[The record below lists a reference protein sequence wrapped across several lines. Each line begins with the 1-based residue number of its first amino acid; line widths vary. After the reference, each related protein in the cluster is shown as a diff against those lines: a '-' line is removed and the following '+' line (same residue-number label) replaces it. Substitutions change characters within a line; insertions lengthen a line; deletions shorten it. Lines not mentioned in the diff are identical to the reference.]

1 MAVRLAVADAG
12 LGETFLREAVLQT
25 IVCGVDESPG
35 AVEAIAVAT
44 GPSKGLGLRLVLGHV
59 FDGYR
64 GTNGVDLGGV
74 RGHRAGQWLLERVA
88 REHSLDSAADRRCGS
103 RRPRE
108 RSLADRWRG
117 GGGGDRR
124 WLAWPV
130 SAWARSAESAFSRAQ
145 EHSPLPRRGRSS
157 TGGARMTLPDRSGSH
172 MPLFWRVF
180 LANAAILLAGILVLV
195 LTPLSVSKHKTVPEI
210 IVLLGG
216 LALMIVANWLILRP
230 LFRPLERLAGRME
243 EADVLRGGQR
253 VPIDST
259 GEVGALEHAFNTMM
273 KRLETERREA
283 GARTLNAQEQ
293 ERQRIA
299 RGLHDEIG
307 QTMTGVL
314 LLLKRLAHDATP
326 EQRATLSEAQAAVK
340 ASLEDVRRTAQQLR
354 PEILDHLGLPSALTN
369 LARTF
374 SDRTDIPVR
383 RQLPTQLPRLDPK
396 VELVLYR
403 VAQEG
408 LTNAARH
415 SGASEVTLT
424 LEHDADSVVLRIVD
438 NGRGF
443 DGSRA
448 EGGGLRGIRE
458 RALIVGGAVAIK
470 PAPTG
475 GLEIRLQIPV
485 AAVS

>member
-1 MAVRLAVADAG
+1 MA
-12 LGETFLREAVLQT
+12 
-25 IVCGVDESPG
+25 
-35 AVEAIAVAT
+35 
-44 GPSKGLGLRLVLGHV
+44 
-59 FDGYR
+59 
-64 GTNGVDLGGV
+64 
-74 RGHRAGQWLLERVA
+74 
-88 REHSLDSAADRRCGS
+88 
-103 RRPRE
+103 
-108 RSLADRWRG
+108 
-117 GGGGDRR
+117 
-124 WLAWPV
+124 
-130 SAWARSAESAFSRAQ
+130 
-145 EHSPLPRRGRSS
+145 
-157 TGGARMTLPDRSGSH
+157 LPDRSGSH

-180 LANAAILLAGILVLV
+180 LANAAILLAGILALA
-195 LTPLSVSKHKTVPEI
+195 LTPLSVSKHKTVPDI
-210 IVLLGG
+210 AVLLGG
-216 LALMIVANWLILRP
+216 LVLMIVANWLILRP

-259 GEVGALEHAFNTMM
+259 GEVGALEQAYNTMM
-273 KRLETERREA
+273 QRLETERRDA
-283 GARTLNAQEQ
+283 GARTLNAQEE

-299 RGLHDEIG
+299 RGLHDEVG

-326 EQRATLSEAQAAVK
+326 GQRAALTEAQAAVK
-340 ASLEDVRRTAQQLR
+340 TSLEDVRRTAQELR

-374 SDRTDIPVR
+374 SDRTGIPVR
-383 RQLPTQLPRLDPK
+383 RQLPTTLPALDPH

-424 LEHDADSVVLRIVD
+424 LEHDADSIVLRVLD

-443 DGSRA
+443 DGTRP

-458 RALIVGGAVAIK
+458 RALIAGGAVAIK

-475 GLEIRLQIPV
+475 GVEIRLRLPLE
-485 AAVS
+485 AES